1 MKNIYHILLFLLT
14 IQIYGQQSSVAAG
27 NDFIGSNGNISY
39 SVGQIV
45 YTTVLENSGSIAQG
59 VQQPFELNTL
69 STIKKPLKLDISI
82 YPNPTQDIVTLILP
96 NSNTQNF
103 YYQLFDIRGRLLKT
117 MKIVNTETEIDMT
130 NLEKA
135 TYLLYLKNKRSHNN
149 QIIKIIKN

>member
-14 IQIYGQQSSVAAG
+14 MQIYGQQSSVAAG

-135 TYLLYLKNKRSHNN
+135 TYLLYLKNKQSHNN

>member
-1 MKNIYHILLFLLT
+1 MKSLR
-14 IQIYGQQSSVAAG
+14 S
-27 NDFIGSNGNISY
+27 
-39 SVGQIV
+39 
-45 YTTVLENSGSIAQG
+45 TTVLENSGSIAQG

-135 TYLLYLKNKRSHNN
+135 TYLLYLKNKQSHNN